1 MRTLVW
7 GLSLAVTL
15 SFAVATSANAAV
27 VTLGS
32 SNFADAPT
40 GPGVATFDTQTPVN
54 INDTSPDPAGPF
66 TEGPGSWSGTG
77 IIAQGTTAGYY
88 AAPFG
93 DATPYFAMLANPDLG
108 PETLTLSAAAT
119 QLSLFWGSV
128 DSYNVIEFLLG
139 GTLVDMVSGNDVFN
153 PASGDQTSA
162 NTNRLVTITLA
173 GLFDKVIFYSN
184 GQNAF
189 EFDNVSTAVP
199 IPAALPLFAGGVG
212 LLGWLARRKRRAAE
226 ALHA

>member
-1 MRTLVW
+1 MLR
-7 GLSLAVTL
+7 GLSLALTL
-15 SFAVATSANAAV
+15 SFAVATSASAAV

-54 INDTSPDPAGPF
+54 IGDETPEPAGGF
-66 TEGPGSWSGTG
+66 TEGPGEWSGTG
-77 IIAQGTTAGYY
+77 IIAQGTTPGYY

-93 DATPYFAMLANPDLG
+93 DATPYFAVLANPDLG
-108 PETLTLSAAAT
+108 PETLTLSADAN

-139 GTLVDMVSGNDVFN
+139 GFLVDTVTGDDVFN
-153 PASGDQTSA
+153 PATGSQTDA

-173 GLFDKVIFYSN
+173 SLFDQVIFYSN

-189 EFDNVSTAVP
+189 EFDNVSTSAIP

-226 ALHA
+226 ALPA